1 MATQVFVINAH
12 DGSGASD
19 LNFSTNYAAD
29 ANIAGIAAGNPTVSF
44 VANGKRSVDIEPS
57 EVIRVTSIPFDA
69 GTAQVSTIN
78 LTAVAAG
85 TTEYVKII
93 NTTLGTMNL
102 PMKTFEGADAAAIVA
117 LMTAEFAK
125 SDSEFAGFSASA
137 SSEVITV
144 TAPINSSF
152 RLAGA
157 EGVVIA
163 YGTPMA
169 PSTGTVADVTE
180 LYDLYAGYDGI
191 TNRVGFPVKR
201 PASPIV
207 AGTDYDLLVLE
218 AVTKASSKD
227 GMSAQKG
234 ELVKVIF
241 VVKKSLTI
249 GVDTS
254 TTGLA
259 ALLNAWTA

>member
-1 MATQVFVINAH
+1 MATQVFVLNNTA
-12 DGSGASD
+12 D
-19 LNFSTNYAAD
+19 LQISADYAAD
-29 ANIAGIAAGNPTVSF
+29 EAVTNLAAGDKTVSF
-44 VANGKRSVDIEPS
+44 IANGKRSVDIDSS
-57 EVIRVTSIPFDA
+57 EVIRVTAYEYDA

-163 YGTPMA
+163 YTGGSTAVME
-169 PSTGTVADVTE
+169 PSTGEATDVTE

-201 PASPIV
+201 PTSPIV
-207 AGTDYDLLVLE
+207 AGTNYDICVLE

-241 VVKKSLTI
+241 AVNQTKTLAVGTA
-249 GVDTS
+249 
-254 TTGLA
+254 TTGIDI
-259 ALLNAWTA
+259 LLNAWIA